1 MQYGLKHPDQALA
14 VQPVAVRL
22 PQDVDRL
29 WKAATS
35 SEPSFFLRWA
45 ITSCLLREGWASPE
59 HDVAL
64 LPFKSPDTGVFELLT
79 RAELAAAIASG
90 QNFVQGW

>member
-29 WKAATS
+29 WRQATS

-45 ITSCLLREGWASPE
+45 VSSCLLREGWASPE
-59 HDVAL
+59 NVVL
-64 LPFKSPDTGVFELLT
+64 LPFKSPDTGAFELFT
-79 RAELAAAIASG
+79 REELAAAIASG
-90 QNFVQGW
+90 QSFVQGW